1 MKILHRKIFIL
12 LTVSVLST
20 TLLTSVAG
28 LLSATKLIKKDSHQI
43 LKLMSDSNSG
53 KINSWFES
61 IENTVTSLYNL
72 AKNQLPSDTAYWS
85 NQEYMDSYIQKMR
98 SDTEIFAL
106 NTDSAITV
114 YLRINP
120 EYLSSESGFLLVKN
134 SDGIYEDVPVT
145 DIALFNSSDRNHVGW
160 WYEPIQHKKPLW
172 LLPYYNQNLDI
183 EMISYVIPIYSNNEL
198 FGVIGM
204 DFALERLEKKV
215 AEISLYETGDA
226 MLLDK
231 NNEIIFSD
239 RFANLKKQ
247 PGYENEI
254 KKIRNLKKINYDA
267 ISQSYVIKIFN
278 ENIRFSVSTLLNDMK
293 LVIMV
298 PEKEINRDRNL
309 LILQCLLI
317 IFLGLSISIF
327 FCAKFTNRL
336 TKSLGKITASVQEIA
351 KGNYDVSVEVEKKNE
366 FEELARSFNEAAKEF
381 DKNSK
386 QINKLAY
393 TDSLTGLKNRNCFN
407 KFRSGL
413 EAAFPKNIGVIFCD
427 LNRLK
432 FTNDNYG
439 HKAGDRLICT
449 FADLLKENFSDDE
462 CFRMSGD
469 EFIIV
474 IMGLTETDFEQI
486 VKDFILQNKKQD
498 VPFASIGSCWRSSTD
513 NLSLMIKS
521 AETCMYRDKKE
532 FYKRF
537 PEFKR

>member
-1 MKILHRKIFIL
+1 
-12 LTVSVLST
+12 
-20 TLLTSVAG
+20 
-28 LLSATKLIKKDSHQI
+28 
-43 LKLMSDSNSG
+43 
-53 KINSWFES
+53 
-61 IENTVTSLYNL
+61 
-72 AKNQLPSDTAYWS
+72 
-85 NQEYMDSYIQKMR
+85 MR
-98 SDTEIFAL
+98 SDMEIFAL

-120 EYLSSESGFLLVKN
+120 EYLSSEAGFLLVKN

-145 DIALFNSSDRNHVGW
+145 DISLFNSSDRNHVGW
-160 WYEPIQHKKPLW
+160 WYEPIQHIKPLW

-239 RFANLKKQ
+239 RFAKLKKQ

-254 KKIRNLKKINYDA
+254 KKIRNLKKINYDS

-278 ENIRFSVSTLLNDMK
+278 ENIHFSVSTLLNDMK

-386 QINKLAY
+386 QI
-393 TDSLTGLKNRNCFN
+393 SL
-407 KFRSGL
+407 
-413 EAAFPKNIGVIFCD
+413 
-427 LNRLK
+427 
-432 FTNDNYG
+432 
-439 HKAGDRLICT
+439 
-449 FADLLKENFSDDE
+449 
-462 CFRMSGD
+462 
-469 EFIIV
+469 
-474 IMGLTETDFEQI
+474 
-486 VKDFILQNKKQD
+486 
-498 VPFASIGSCWRSSTD
+498 
-513 NLSLMIKS
+513 
-521 AETCMYRDKKE
+521 YR
-532 FYKRF
+532 
-537 PEFKR
+537 

>member
-1 MKILHRKIFIL
+1 MKILPRKIFIL

-20 TLLTSVAG
+20 TLLTSVVG

-72 AKNQLPSDTAYWS
+72 AKKQLPSDTAYWS

-98 SDTEIFAL
+98 SDMEIFAL

-120 EYLSSESGFLLVKN
+120 EYLSSEAGFLLVKN

-145 DIALFNSSDRNHVGW
+145 DISLFNSSDRNHVGW

-183 EMISYVIPIYSNNEL
+183 EMISYIIPIYSNNEL

-239 RFANLKKQ
+239 RFAKLKKQ

-254 KKIRNLKKINYDA
+254 KKIRNLKKINYDS

-278 ENIRFSVSTLLNDMK
+278 EKIHFSVSTLLNDMK

-407 KFRSGL
+407 KFRSRL

-439 HKAGDRLICT
+439 HKAGDRLICA

-498 VPFASIGSCWRSSTD
+498 VPFSAIGSCWRSTTD

-521 AETCMYRDKKE
+521 AETSMYRDKKE